1 MDRAALISSLQTT
14 SHLRHSFSAAELAE
28 LAQHLS
34 PESISSGETVMRQG
48 EPADSMIFILEGS
61 VQILEGER
69 KIAGIRAGDFAGES
83 LFSDTAIRNAD
94 VQAVENTVIATF
106 SIHNFNQFLSD
117 NQKLALKFRDFFKTI
132 GLLGSTEPGRPLPGS
147 APLSRPDCPQQHE
160 RGADG
165 VLPDPCRQAGPV
177 PLIATGTTGSLLF
190 KKTGLLLTRKV
201 ASGPLGGDQA
211 IGTLISTK
219 NICGVIFFAI
229 RSPPIHTTPISKPSA
244 ASATSIK
251 FPLAPIPT
259 VGKPSSTTCW
269 RGKAINRPSLTMF
282 WRPTPKARARWWKPA
297 DPQRGSSGRRQSP
310 LQLGAGGLQ
319 RIG

>member
-1 MDRAALISSLQTT
+1 MDRAALINTLQTT
-14 SHLRHSFSAAELAE
+14 SHLRHSFSGAELAE
-28 LAQHLS
+28 LAQYLS
-34 PESISSGETVMRQG
+34 PESIRSGATVMRQG

-69 KIAGIRAGDFAGES
+69 KLATTSTGDFAGES

-94 VQAVENTVIATF
+94 VQAVDDTVMATF

-132 GLLGSTEPGRPLPGS
+132 GT
-147 APLSRPDCPQQHE
+147 A
-160 RGADG
+160 
-165 VLPDPCRQAGPV
+165 RQAQSLADRYQDQRRYLALIAHNNMKEGLMEFCQIHADKLAQF

-219 NICGVIFFAI
+219 NICGVIFFRDPLSAHPHHADIEALGRLCDVYQIPFGTNPHSGEAI
-229 RSPPIHTTPISKPSA
+229 LDYLLAGKGDQPTIANHVLEAYTKGQSK
-244 ASATSIK
+244 
-251 FPLAPIPT
+251 
-259 VGKPSSTTCW
+259 VVE
-269 RGKAINRPSLTMF
+269 
-282 WRPTPKARARWWKPA
+282 
-297 DPQRGSSGRRQSP
+297 
-310 LQLGAGGLQ
+310 AG
-319 RIG
+319 